1 MNGHLSKPID
11 PDMLYATLAEFNA
24 RRSDV
29 RPGPTT
35 STTERSVAS
44 AMEGASGLPEI
55 MGLDIRS
62 GLHHSGGRAQF
73 YSELLKRFARDFTA
87 FARTVE
93 ANLSAGDWE
102 DAARGAHTLKG
113 LAASLGMVEIRP
125 RAEALEMAARTRD
138 IVQSRNHLARTVEY
152 LAPLVSALRLHYR
165 MDEVGSRGLDAEAPQ
180 EGATHSAGSDPD
192 LGAWLARFRDLLGVA
207 DVEARDAWAAR
218 PRGVDAKLAPHVV
231 HRITLALDSFEF
243 DAVLR
248 LLRESPLSA
257 GATHETAAPR

>member
-1 MNGHLSKPID
+1 DNPINQQLAVELMESRGVKVTLANNGQEAIEQINSHPPTHFSVVLMDLQIPVMDGYEATRQLPLDSRYVKLPIVAMTAHAMADERERCLVLGMNGHLSKPID

-73 YSELLKRFARDFTA
+73 YSELLKRVARGFTA
-87 FARTVE
+87 CARSVE

-113 LAASLGMVEIRP
+113 LAASLGMVEIWP

-138 IVQSRNHLARTVEY
+138 IGQSRNHLART
-152 LAPLVSALRLHYR
+152 
-165 MDEVGSRGLDAEAPQ
+165 
-180 EGATHSAGSDPD
+180 
-192 LGAWLARFRDLLGVA
+192 
-207 DVEARDAWAAR
+207 
-218 PRGVDAKLAPHVV
+218 
-231 HRITLALDSFEF
+231 
-243 DAVLR
+243 
-248 LLRESPLSA
+248 
-257 GATHETAAPR
+257 